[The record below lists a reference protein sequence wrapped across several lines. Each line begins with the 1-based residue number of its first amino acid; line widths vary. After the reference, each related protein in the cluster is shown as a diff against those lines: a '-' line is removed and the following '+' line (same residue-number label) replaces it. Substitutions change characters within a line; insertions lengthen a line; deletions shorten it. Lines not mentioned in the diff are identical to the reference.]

1 MRWWGGFVI
10 MATLLGLIPTNLIGL
25 ILDSNTR
32 ELHNRRKPAIPWYL
46 FMRLTTKG
54 RYAVT
59 AMLDLALHA
68 QRGPVSLADI
78 SERQGIS
85 LSYLEQLFAK
95 LRRGNLVSSV
105 RGPGGGYQLSR
116 DMAGIQV
123 AEVIDA
129 VNESVD
135 ATRCQGQGDC
145 HSGDTCLTHHLWCDL
160 SQQIHEFLSGI
171 SLADLVTRNEVQE
184 VAMRQDQRRCASGAA
199 HPEKIEASAID

>member
-1 MRWWGGFVI
+1 
-10 MATLLGLIPTNLIGL
+10 
-25 ILDSNTR
+25 
-32 ELHNRRKPAIPWYL
+32 
-46 FMRLTTKG
+46 MRLTTKG

-68 QRGPVSLADI
+68 QKGPVSLADI

-95 LRRGNLVSSV
+95 LRRGSLVSSV

-116 DMAGIQV
+116 DMRGIQV

-145 HSGDTCLTHHLWCDL
+145 HGGDTCLTHHLWCDL

-171 SLADLVTRNEVQE
+171 SLADLVTRSEVQE
-184 VAMRQDQRRCASGAA
+184 VAQRQDQRHCNSRS
-199 HPEKIEASAID
+199 PQLDKIAASAVD